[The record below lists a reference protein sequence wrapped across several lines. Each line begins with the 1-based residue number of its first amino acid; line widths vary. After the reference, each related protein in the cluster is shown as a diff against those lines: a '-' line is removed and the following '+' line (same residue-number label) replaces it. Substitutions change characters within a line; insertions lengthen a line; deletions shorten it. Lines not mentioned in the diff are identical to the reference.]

1 MYSWLARPLLRRN
14 LAKLNAGEAGPLIR
28 MDAPDISFR
37 FPGES
42 SWATEVHSAADHAA
56 WLSRLVEV
64 GVQIELDEVVAQ
76 GPPWR
81 MTICVRARSFLDVG
95 GERRYNNRAVMW
107 GTIRWGK
114 LHEYEVYE
122 DTQETARLDAYL
134 EGSGR
139 MAP

>member
-1 MYSWLARPLLRRN
+1 M
-14 LAKLNAGEAGPLIR
+14 
-28 MDAPDISFR
+28 
-37 FPGES
+37 
-42 SWATEVHSAADHAA
+42 
-56 WLSRLVEV
+56 
-64 GVQIELDEVVAQ
+64 VAQ